1 MSEVTV
7 KELFGALDERRER
20 IKALECESN
29 SRAYQL
35 RRCNEKKTALLEAVK
50 YLLREYN
57 QHVPEDTNCLSVR
70 DAADVARA
78 AIAKAEGGGA

>member
-7 KELFGALDERRER
+7 KELFGALNERRER

-35 RRCNEKKTALLEAVK
+35 RRCNEKQHALL
-50 YLLREYN
+50 
-57 QHVPEDTNCLSVR
+57 
-70 DAADVARA
+70 DAAKRILKTRTPIPEKLSDYVPRHEIDNLRA
-78 AIAKAEGGGA
+78 AIAKAEGGGE